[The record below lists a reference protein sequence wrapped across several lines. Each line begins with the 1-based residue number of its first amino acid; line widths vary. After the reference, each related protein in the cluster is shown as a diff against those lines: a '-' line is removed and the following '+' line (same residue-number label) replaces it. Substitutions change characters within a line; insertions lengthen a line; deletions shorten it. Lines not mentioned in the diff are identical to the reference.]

1 MFNFLT
7 IEYKQF
13 VLFSVAPP
21 PPLPPYYSYD
31 PYLRL
36 RSKKL
41 GERKLSKRA
50 VRKKKYH
57 GRKQK
62 SENSSS
68 SFKAVSSRKAQKM
81 AATVAA
87 TKRLKTARRHQ
98 HFREFDRLYG
108 FRCLVTIIDRKACT
122 TYKECKDIK
131 DHEAQFGQGYF
142 FQPSAPF
149 QSATPIHA
157 AAFSQ
162 HLYPPIF
169 HSHFDNK
176 RYSGRA
182 LPYAPAPGDP
192 EFYADELPQCR
203 IQENMSYS
211 LECEGERRV

>member
-1 MFNFLT
+1 MYLRAYEIVTYLFFLN
-7 IEYKQF
+7 YF

-50 VRKKKYH
+50 VRKKKYN
-57 GRKQK
+57 GRKRQPK
-62 SENSSS
+62 SETSSS
-68 SFKAVSSRKAQKM
+68 AFKSVPSRKARKM
-81 AATVAA
+81 AAAA
-87 TKRLKTARRHQ
+87 AAKLLKTARHQ
-98 HFREFDRLYG
+98 HFTEFDRLYG
-108 FRCLVTIIDRKACT
+108 FRCLVTIIDRKACKT
-122 TYKECKDIK
+122 FKECKDIK

-149 QSATPIHA
+149 QSAPQ
-157 AAFSQ
+157 AFSH

-169 HSHFDNK
+169 HTHFNNK
-176 RYSGRA
+176 RYS

-211 LECEGERRV
+211 LECEGERV